1 MTIENILLILVAGV
15 GLIHGLLS
23 ALYIKVSAKQTMSNT
38 LLMWLLLFFA
48 YRIGKSIALHF
59 LVDLEFLFVFTG
71 LGAMLA
77 IGPLLFL
84 YFKSLSEKK
93 FLWKNQYLLHFLPTL
108 ITVIIAFYIHKGW
121 FLPDRKYLMVVI
133 VILFYSQ
140 FLAYIL
146 ISYRLYYVLKI
157 NAKTTSYNKLTTWMR
172 AVLFGVSMIWVAYFL
187 NIFEESI
194 PYISGPILYSIVIYA
209 LTFYAVKLDILN
221 FNIQSLK
228 SSEDFQ
234 NSAILFEK
242 LKRLIE
248 DDERY
253 LNPDLNLNLL
263 AQEIQEIRVSSHQ
276 LSKLINEHAKKNFN
290 DFLNYYRVKKSQE
303 LLTDKNNSHLTI
315 SSLALDCGFNSL
327 SSFNSAFKKVSGT
340 TPSTYKKTFLV

>member
-23 ALYIKVSAKQTMSNT
+23 AVYIKFSAKQTISNT
-38 LLMWLLLFFA
+38 FLMWLLLFFA

-59 LVDLEFLFVFTG
+59 LSDLEILFIFTG

-84 YFKSLSEKK
+84 YFKALSEKSFQWNRK
-93 FLWKNQYLLHFLPTL
+93 YLLHFLPTL
-108 ITVIIAFYIHKGW
+108 TTVIFSFYIQREW
-121 FLPDRKYLMVVI
+121 FLLDNKYLMGVI
-133 VILFYSQ
+133 VISFYAQ
-140 FLAYIL
+140 FLVYIL
-146 ISYRLYYVLKI
+146 ISCRLYYSLKT
-157 NAKTTSYNKLTTWMR
+157 KTKTASYNRLTTWMR
-172 AVLFGVSMIWVAYFL
+172 VVLSGISLIWVAYFL
-187 NIFEESI
+187 NIFEEGI
-194 PYISGPILYSIVIYA
+194 PYISGPILYSVVIYA

-221 FNIQSLK
+221 FNIQSLV
-228 SSEDFQ
+228 SSKDLQ
-234 NSAILFEK
+234 NSSILFERI
-242 LKRLIE
+242 KRLIE
-248 DDERY
+248 DNEGY

-263 AQEIQEIRVSSHQ
+263 AKEIRLSSHQ

-290 DFLNYYRVKKSQE
+290 DFLNYYRIKKSQE
-303 LLTDKNNSHLTI
+303 LLADKTNSHLTI

-340 TPSTYKKTFLV
+340 TPSAYRKTFLV